1 MNLILAIVDF
11 VLVGLYISLSMKNEG
26 KSKKLYAICA
36 VLWAITGIINLG
48 LFIT

>member
-26 KSKKLYAICA
+26 KSKNFMRF
-36 VLWAITGIINLG
+36 VLFCGRLQG
-48 LFIT
+48 LSIWVYL